1 MKIKEIR
8 INSLGCLNNFEFDI
22 TSYNED
28 KLNLFVLIGNNGS
41 GKSTFLDALYS
52 ISKNKAIEE
61 IQTKF
66 SIKTQENKYI
76 WTNNHND
83 INKSDLY
90 NPWAYVIRYYTGN
103 SKRSL
108 NTEDEYDPEKYMS
121 FSKENM
127 KWLLGACF
135 LSGIWKD
142 PNNTNVI
149 EKLNSIL
156 FYGDN
161 KFEPVDVY
169 LKLKYNDAD
178 ILSKLP
184 TPSDISVDK
193 LTLSWEINNN
203 NNKVMDAMSI
213 LHTFINKKDIIENLF
228 FTYKRNEYEKP
239 LPDETL
245 SDGELGL
252 IRRASLITLLKEIKD
267 KKYLVLLDEPETH
280 FNENWKR
287 HFIHLIKSEL
297 KDTKHDI
304 FIATHSAMLL
314 TDVKKQELYHFK
326 LVNNKI
332 KTYPIIFN
340 TYAANIIDIV
350 RAYFDL
356 DSDIGEDAKENVKKL
371 LLGVKELK
379 DNYQQDDF
387 LSIEEQLNN
396 IKELLPDVGPG
407 EWRWKL
413 RAREKEL
420 MNELRDNLC
429 KNDKAN

>member
-1 MKIKEIR
+1 MKIKEIKFD
-8 INSLGCLNNFEFDI
+8 SLGCLKNFELDI
-22 TSYNED
+22 DSYNED
-28 KLNLFVLIGNNGS
+28 KLNLFVLVGSNGS

-52 ISKNKAIEE
+52 ITKDKNINQ

-66 SIKTQENKYI
+66 SIRTDNDDFV
-76 WTNNHND
+76 WANNRKD
-83 INKSDLY
+83 IDNASFH
-90 NPWAYVIRYYTGN
+90 NPWEYVIRYYTGN
-103 SKRSL
+103 SQRSL
-108 NTEDEYDPEKYMS
+108 NTVDEYDSENYMS

-127 KWLLGACF
+127 KWLLAACF

-142 PNNTNVI
+142 ENNLRVI

-156 FYGDN
+156 FYGN
-161 KFEPVDVY
+161 NTFEPIEVF
-169 LKLKYNDAD
+169 LKLKNYDKD
-178 ILSKLP
+178 ILEKLP
-184 TPSDISVDK
+184 KYDNITNDGLIISWK
-193 LTLSWEINNN
+193 IKAKKEID
-203 NNKVMDAMSI
+203 VTSI
-213 LHTFINKKDIIENLF
+213 LDTLIKKQDRIENLF
-228 FTYKRNEYEKP
+228 FTYNRNEYEKP

-252 IRRASLITLLKEIKD
+252 IRRASLITFLKEMKD
-267 KKYLVLLDEPETH
+267 KKCLVLLDEPETH

-287 HFIHLIKSEL
+287 HFIYLIKSEL
-297 KDTKHDI
+297 SNTKHDI

-340 TYAANIIDIV
+340 TYAANIIDIG

-379 DNYQQDDF
+379 ANYQQDDF

-396 IKELLPDVGPG
+396 IKELLPDIGPG